1 MGKSV
6 NLIKGLLACLAVCAA
21 SCEGTI
27 YESAKSYDLEVTDA
41 ARDTTFV
48 INNRKQPAF
57 IRFSFDGALSHPSAI
72 HWSTD
77 PRFDS
82 KTEILLPAGKP
93 GIPETQDDYFSQ
105 KVYVKYVSLS
115 DSTSGKLRIK
125 VRI

>member
-1 MGKSV
+1 MRESK
-6 NLIKGLLACLAVCAA
+6 NLMSGLIICLAICLT

-27 YESAKSYDLEVTDA
+27 YESAKSYDLEVTNA

-48 INNRKQPAF
+48 INNRKRPAF
-57 IRFSFDGALSHPSAI
+57 IRFSFEGELSHSSAV

-77 PRFDS
+77 PRFDP

-93 GIPETQDDYFSQ
+93 SIPETQDDYFSE
-105 KVYVKYVSLS
+105 KVYVKYKALN
-115 DSTSGKLRIK
+115 DSTSGKLRIT

>member
-1 MGKSV
+1 MRGSKKLMLR
-6 NLIKGLLACLAVCAA
+6 LIGCLTVCLT

-27 YESAKSYDLEVTDA
+27 YESAKTYDLEVTNA

-57 IRFSFDGALSHPSAI
+57 IRFSFDGELSHSSAV

-77 PRFDS
+77 PRFDP
-82 KTEILLPAGKP
+82 KTEILIPAGKP
-93 GIPETQDDYFSQ
+93 SMPETQDDYFSE
-105 KVYVKYVSLS
+105 KVYVKYKALN
-115 DSTSGKLRIK
+115 DSTSGTLRIM

>member
-1 MGKSV
+1 MRESTKTMVG
-6 NLIKGLLACLAVCAA
+6 LIGCLAVCLM

-27 YESAKSYDLEVTDA
+27 YESAKSYDLEVTNA

-57 IRFSFDGALSHPSAI
+57 IRFSFDGELSHASAI

-77 PRFDS
+77 PRFEP
-82 KTEILLPAGKP
+82 KTEIPIPAGKP
-93 GIPETQDDYFSQ
+93 SMPETQDDYFSE
-105 KVYVKYVSLS
+105 KVYVKYKALN